1 MMIGKDVSLCT
12 VRFLAFLHTRNMNTE
27 QTIVDDLPVSE
38 LKAALTDLEGQG
50 LTIRLHSIQ
59 NNTWHIA
66 DGGLYSG
73 YIVSEDELAQLRRS
87 GKLYMRG
94 IKELG

>member
-1 MMIGKDVSLCT
+1 
-12 VRFLAFLHTRNMNTE
+12 MNAS
-27 QTIVDDLPVSE
+27 QTIITDSPISP
-38 LKAALTDLEGQG
+38 LKAALADLEGQG
-50 LTIRLHSIQ
+50 LTIRLHNVQ

-73 YIVSEDELAQLRRS
+73 YVVSEDELAQLARS
-87 GKLYMRG
+87 GKLNIRG

>member
-1 MMIGKDVSLCT
+1 MTIEQSVIPDSADSKLRDA
-12 VRFLAFLHTRNMNTE
+12 LA
-27 QTIVDDLPVSE
+27 E
-38 LKAALTDLEGQG
+38 LERQG
-50 LTIRLHSIQ
+50 LTIRLHSVQ

-73 YIVSEDELAQLRRS
+73 YVASGDELVELGRTNRLNFQ
-87 GKLYMRG
+87 G

>member
-1 MMIGKDVSLCT
+1 MQFCTVFVLVIGKTLTMDVEGERVMAS
-12 VRFLAFLHTRNMNTE
+12 V
-27 QTIVDDLPVSE
+27 IPE
-38 LKAALTDLEGQG
+38 LDAALAELRKQG
-50 LTIRLHSIQ
+50 LTIRLHSGQ

-73 YIVSEDELAQLRRS
+73 YVASGDELVELRRAN
-87 GKLYMRG
+87 KLNIRG